1 MARKTG
7 DGYSSKLS
15 KDLSI
20 LMNYGKDEPSNE
32 KDPAGPDDNVVV
44 TATCRLPDVELYE
57 TTVCTPD
64 IPADAVAEAVVGLME
79 QIRHSGV
86 DVLQHEITLSFSRAS
101 DLG

>member
-1 MARKTG
+1 MANK
-7 DGYSSKLS
+7 DKSYPSKLS
-15 KDLSI
+15 QDLSI
-20 LMNYGKDEPSNE
+20 LMNLGADEPSNE
-32 KDPAGPDDNVVV
+32 RQRPDPLDMITV

-79 QIRHSGV
+79 QIRTTGV
-86 DVLQHEITLSFSRAS
+86 DVLQQEITLSFGRTA

>member
-1 MARKTG
+1 MANK
-7 DGYSSKLS
+7 DDSYPSKLS
-15 KDLSI
+15 QDLAI
-20 LMNYGKDEPSNE
+20 LMNLGSDEPTNE
-32 KDPAGPDDNVVV
+32 RDRGEPRDLVTV

-79 QIRHSGV
+79 QIRETGV
-86 DVLQHEITLSFSRAS
+86 DVLQHEITIAFGRTA

>member
-1 MARKTG
+1 MAIK
-7 DGYSSKLS
+7 DDSYPSKLS

-20 LMNYGKDEPSNE
+20 LMNLGSDEPTNE
-32 KDPAGPDDNVVV
+32 RDRGEPRDLVTV
-44 TATCRLPDVELYE
+44 TATCRLPVVELYE

-79 QIRHSGV
+79 QIRETGV
-86 DVLQHEITLSFSRAS
+86 DVLQHEITIAFGRTA

>member
-1 MARKTG
+1 MPKK
-7 DGYSSKLS
+7 DMSHPSKLS

-20 LMNYGKDEPSNE
+20 LMNLGCDQSPNE
-32 KDPAGPDDNVVV
+32 SERADPGDLITV

-64 IPADAVAEAVVGLME
+64 IPADAVAEAVVSLME
-79 QIRHSGV
+79 QIRTTGV
-86 DVLQHEITLSFSRAS
+86 DVLQHEITLSFGRTA